1 MSAFAR
7 VFVITSSAWF
17 LFALDR
23 MVVTTALPAIRTEL
37 GAAVEDL
44 EWTVN
49 AYTLTFAV
57 LLLTGAALGDR
68 FGRRRMLAVGV
79 AVFTLGSAAAALAP
93 TVQAL
98 IAARVLQGVGA
109 ALYMPLTLTILAA
122 AAPPGRRG
130 AALGAWGSLGALG
143 GALGPP
149 LGGALTAGP
158 GWQWIFWLN
167 VPLGMALVPLAL
179 RHLPESHG
187 SRARLDLLGVGLG
200 STALVGIVLGLV
212 GGNAAGWTSPRTL
225 LALGAGILALLA
237 FLAWER
243 RAPAPMLPLRLFA
256 HRAFAT
262 ANLSSLL
269 MYAAMFGGVFL
280 VAQLFQAGLGAG
292 PLEGGLRTLPMVGAP
307 LLLSPVAGTLCDRF
321 GARPLM
327 VLAAAVEA
335 GALAWL
341 ALVTRPGV
349 DYGLLVPGLVMM
361 GVGAALFFAPIATV
375 TLGAVP
381 PPEHGVASGATTAVR
396 ELAVVLGVAVLGSVF
411 ARYGGFGSPERFAAG
426 FAPALGVAAALAT
439 AAGLAALALPRDPAL
454 PTVVSTRH
462 RPEPALA
469 A

>member
-1 MSAFAR
+1 
-7 VFVITSSAWF
+7 
-17 LFALDR
+17 
-23 MVVTTALPAIRTEL
+23 
-37 GAAVEDL
+37 
-44 EWTVN
+44 
-49 AYTLTFAV
+49 
-57 LLLTGAALGDR
+57 
-68 FGRRRMLAVGV
+68 
-79 AVFTLGSAAAALAP
+79 VFTVGSAAAALAP

-98 IAARVLQGVGA
+98 IAARALQGVGA

-122 AAPPGRRG
+122 AAPQGRLG

-167 VPLGMALVPLAL
+167 VPLGMVLVPLAL
-179 RHLPESHG
+179 RHLPDSHG
-187 SRARLDLLGVGLG
+187 PHARLDLPGVGLG
-200 STALVGIVLGLV
+200 STALVGIVCGVV

-225 LALGAGILALLA
+225 LALGAGLLALVA

-256 HRAFAT
+256 HRGFAA

-280 VAQLFQAGLGAG
+280 VAQLFQTGLGAG
-292 PLEGGLRTLPMVGAP
+292 PLESGLRTLPMVGAP
-307 LLLSPVAGTLCDRF
+307 LLLSPVAGTLSDRV

-335 GALAWL
+335 VALAWL
-341 ALVTRPGV
+341 ALVARPGV
-349 DYGLLVPGLVMM
+349 DYGLLLPALVLM
-361 GVGAALFFAPIATV
+361 GAGAALFFAPLATV
-375 TLGAVP
+375 TLGAVA
-381 PPEHGVASGATTAVR
+381 PPEHGIASGTTTAVR

-411 ARYGGFGSPERFAAG
+411 ARFGGFGSPEQFAAG
-426 FAPALGVAAALAT
+426 FAAALGVAAALAA
-439 AAGLAALALPRDPAL
+439 AAGLAALALPREPV
-454 PTVVSTRH
+454 PQGVVRTHR